1 MGGRFYRTV
10 KILPGV
16 TLNVSKSGPKRTRP
30 PLTFV
35 ALALTLLVAAG
46 AHGQVSPSDT
56 TQSAVNCWD
65 MQSYSSTD
73 PAPGAPSGTSPSG
86 RPFKW
91 MCSPNEDG
99 RWHRLEQVSG
109 QNWIIADATDDTYC
123 RNHPPNPQ
131 APEPP
136 PDMWHLLKP
145 DGMGNWC
152 AYSLKQDWPTTQH

>member
-46 AHGQVSPSDT
+46 AHGRVSPSDT

-65 MQSYSSTD
+65 MKSYESTD
-73 PAPGAPSGTSPSG
+73 PAPGRPVEPRPVDGLSSGCAAPTRMVAGT
-86 RPFKW
+86 
-91 MCSPNEDG
+91 
-99 RWHRLEQVSG
+99 
-109 QNWIIADATDDTYC
+109 A
-123 RNHPPNPQ
+123 
-131 APEPP
+131 
-136 PDMWHLLKP
+136 
-145 DGMGNWC
+145 
-152 AYSLKQDWPTTQH
+152 